1 MKRWSMRH
9 LLFLLSISLALLSG
23 CRKEHAEGTAN
34 AAPPSNN
41 RPADGVRHKLTS
53 YAAHDAG
60 VASGTVLRTKESIRA
75 ELERK
80 VASVPHA
87 GGPVKTTPRDL
98 FADFTRPDA
107 DGLALLD
114 KYRDGATFTGMLK
127 TVGEDETGRPV
138 LMMDVDGKNIIS
150 LDFID
155 PEQGKGHKQGS
166 SLTVTCK
173 IGGASGAL
181 MMLTDCVL

>member
-1 MKRWSMRH
+1 MRPVFL
-9 LLFLLSISLALLSG
+9 LLFVSIVG
-23 CRKEHAEGTAN
+23 CKDHQPEATAN
-34 AAPPSNN
+34 AAPP
-41 RPADGVRHKLTS
+41 PHTS
-53 YAAHDAG
+53 APTLAAKTD
-60 VASGTVLRTKESIRA
+60 VAAKT
-75 ELERK
+75 
-80 VASVPHA
+80 

-98 FADFTRPDA
+98 FADFTKPDA

-138 LMMDVDGKNIIS
+138 LMMDVDGRNIIS
-150 LDFID
+150 LDFAD
-155 PEQGKGHKQGS
+155 ATAGKGHKQGE

-181 MMLTDCVL
+181 MMVTDCVL